1 MIPKW
6 EARTITTSSLMPNRK
21 AQGGAVTGLIFGFL
35 LVAVFSVILSPLM
48 DFIDIGLNSTSGSV
62 HAELINTI
70 INILPVFMALVVL
83 VAIVVL
89 ITGRQA

>member
-1 MIPKW
+1 MIPKK
-6 EARTITTSSLMPNRK
+6 ETKILTIIPLMPNRK

-35 LVAVFSVILSPLM
+35 LVAVFSIILSPLM
-48 DFIDIGLNSTSGSV
+48 EFINIGLNSTGASV
-62 HAELINTI
+62 HSELINTI
-70 INILPVFMALVVL
+70 ISILPVFMALVVL